1 MTLLQVASQKVGN
14 PGQRDYDSLE
24 SIRTLRESTGRFM
37 ARLLII
43 GRENGQLTELRD
55 RLERGGFTCS
65 LLSDGGAAAV
75 EMVDYR
81 PDLVI
86 VGMGDWEVSLDLGE
100 FLEDA
105 NRNGPVPVVALVSR
119 PELAEINVRLGF
131 ADFIVFPGDDFEL
144 LLRIRRQLSM
154 AEGSS
159 GETMEHAG
167 LVIDFDRCEVT
178 VDGEL
183 VELTFRE
190 YELLKFLA
198 SHKGRVHTR
207 DSLLNQVWGYDYFGG
222 DRTVDVHVRRLR
234 GKIEK
239 KTRYIDTVRNI
250 GYRFR
255 DK

>member
-1 MTLLQVASQKVGN
+1 
-14 PGQRDYDSLE
+14 
-24 SIRTLRESTGRFM
+24 M

-43 GRENGQLTELRD
+43 GRENGQLAELSD

-65 LLSDGGAAAV
+65 LSSDVGAAE

-86 VGMGDWEVSLDLGE
+86 VGTGNWAVGLDFAE

-105 NRNGPVPVVALVSR
+105 SRYGPVPVMALVPR
-119 PELAEINVRLGF
+119 AELAEFDVRLGF
-131 ADFIVFPGDDFEL
+131 TDFVVFPGDDYEL
-144 LLRIRRQLSM
+144 LLRIRRQLS
-154 AEGSS
+154 ALDSA

-178 VDGEL
+178 VDGEP